1 MKFVKRAF
9 VIIAYVGAATFGPNL
24 LAEQMQSSKEA
35 FAEKPV
41 IYQIFTR
48 LYGNKV
54 DNNVPW
60 GTLEE
65 NGVGKFDD
73 INEQALNA
81 LKDLGVNYVWYTGV
95 LHHAVVNDY
104 PELGLVSDDADVVKG
119 RAGSPYAIKDYYSV
133 NPDLATDVTRRLEE
147 FDALVQRTH
156 QAGLKVII
164 DIVPNHVARNYQ
176 SLNAPEGTIDF
187 GANDDT
193 SVEYARDNNFY
204 YVPGQPFVVPSSVD
218 YVVLGGRSAEAV
230 DGLFD
235 EFPAKWTGNGARS
248 PEPNIGDWYETVKVN
263 FGVRPDGRFDFD
275 TLPASYNDT
284 PVDEVVAYWN
294 ARAVPQSWQ
303 QFLAIAQFWL
313 DRGVD
318 GFRFDMAQMVPV
330 EFWSYLNA
338 NIKVQY
344 PDTLLLAEIY
354 EPHRYRD
361 YIYRG
366 RMDYLYSK
374 MEIYDALRA
383 VMEGKSGVGRL
394 REAYESHSDIDSHM
408 LYFLEN
414 HDEQRIASQAFMGS
428 GEAGLPGALTALLLG
443 RGPVMLYFA
452 QELGEASDEDAG
464 FGKASR
470 TTIFDY
476 WGVPTQ
482 QRWMNDGQFDGGRS
496 TESELK
502 LRNIYQRAI
511 HLLRAYDLSTWD
523 TNFVSA
529 LDIDGSDQV
538 LAFKRCGPEQCLL
551 VLANFATT
559 NLDLSLSESIRA
571 LISDSSQVLNSI
583 SGQPAPKLKGSMLD
597 LPAQSVSVWLTEH

>member
-1 MKFVKRAF
+1 MKFVKRTLVAIAF
-9 VIIAYVGAATFGPNL
+9 VGATTFGPSL
-24 LAEQMQSSKEA
+24 VAEQTTNTEKA

-54 DNNVPW
+54 GANLPW
-60 GTLEE
+60 GTIEE

-73 INEQALNA
+73 INEQALKA
-81 LKDLGVNYVWYTGV
+81 LKDFGVNYVWYTGV

-133 NPDLATDVTRRLEE
+133 NPDLANDVTRRLEE

-193 SVEYARDNNFY
+193 SVVYARENNFY
-204 YVPGQPFVVPSSVD
+204 YVPGQSFVVPSSPD
-218 YVVLGGRSAEAV
+218 YSVLGGRSPEAV
-230 DGLFD
+230 DGVFH
-235 EFPAKWTGNGARS
+235 ESPAKWTGNGARS
-248 PEPNIGDWYETVKVN
+248 PEPNIGDWYETVKIN

-275 TLPASYNDT
+275 TLPASYNSKS
-284 PVDEVVAYWN
+284 VEEIVAYWE
-294 ARAVPQSWQ
+294 ARSVPQSWQ
-303 QFLAIAQFWL
+303 QFLAIAKFWL
-313 DRGVD
+313 ERGVD

-330 EFWSYLNA
+330 EFWSYLNS
-338 NIKVQY
+338 NIKALY
-344 PDTLLLAEIY
+344 PETLLLAEIY

-383 VMEGKSGVGRL
+383 VMEGKSGVGRI
-394 REAYESHSDIDSHM
+394 REAFESHSDIDAHM

-414 HDEQRIASQAFMGS
+414 HDEQRIASEAFMGS
-428 GEAGLPGALTALLLG
+428 GESGLPGALTALLLG

-482 QRWMNDGQFDGGRS
+482 QRWMSEGQFDGRQS

-502 LRNIYQRAI
+502 LRKLYQQAI
-511 HLLRAYDLSTWD
+511 QLLKEHDLSTWD
-523 TNFVSA
+523 TDFVSA
-529 LDIDGSDQV
+529 EDVDGSDQV
-538 LAFKRCGPEQCLL
+538 LAFRRCGASQCLL

-559 NLDLSLSESIRA
+559 NVDLSLSESIRA
-571 LISDSSQVLNSI
+571 VISGSSQVLNSI
-583 SGQPAPKLKGSMLD
+583 SGQPALKLNGSALD
-597 LPAQSVSVWLTEH
+597 LPAQSMSVWLSEH